1 VAKFNKNLLTV
12 LKVLFSGILLYL
24 LFSKVPFSDIWEL
37 WIDSNPLWLFG
48 ALVLFTASKW
58 ISLLRLH
65 LLMNWLG
72 LNWTF
77 PQQAR
82 LYLLGMFYNLFL
94 PGGIGGDGYKA
105 FIYQKTSVLS
115 LKKGLSALLLDRISG
130 VWALAVWV
138 VILAAFVV
146 ELPFYERPWMYVIAG
161 ILGSIGYG
169 LLVYLLFK
177 NTWGNFWKG
186 SLLSLGVQG
195 AQLLSAL
202 FLLWSLHAEQ
212 DILGYLVVFLISS
225 VAAVLPLTI
234 GGMGSR
240 EITFYYGS
248 LWLGLDQTISLGIS
262 LLFFALTALV
272 SFTGVYYHFRQPNW
286 AITDPAT
293 PKPNS
298 DGTTV
303 DHESLDE

>member
-1 VAKFNKNLLTV
+1 MAKFNKNLLTV

-272 SFTGVYYHFRQPNW
+272 SFTGVYYHFRKPIW
-286 AITDPAT
+286 AITDPAK

-303 DHESLDE
+303 DHGSLDE

>member
-1 VAKFNKNLLTV
+1 MAKFNKNLLTV

-24 LFSKVPFSDIWEL
+24 LFTKVPFSDIWEL

-138 VILAAFVV
+138 VILAAFVDG
-146 ELPFYERPWMYVIAG
+146 LPFYEHTWMYVIAG

-303 DHESLDE
+303 DRGSLDE

>member
-1 VAKFNKNLLTV
+1 MAKFNKNLLTV

-303 DHESLDE
+303 DRGSLDE

>member
-24 LFSKVPFSDIWEL
+24 LFSKVPISDIWEL
-37 WIDSNPLWLFG
+37 WVDSNPLWLFG

-105 FIYQKTSVLS
+105 FIYQKTSGLS
-115 LKKGLSALLLDRISG
+115 LKRGLSALLLDRISG

-146 ELPFYERPWMYVIAG
+146 GLPFYERPWMYVIAG

-169 LLVYLLFK
+169 LLVYLFFK

-303 DHESLDE
+303 DHGSLDE

>member
-24 LFSKVPFSDIWEL
+24 LFTKVPFSDIWEL

-169 LLVYLLFK
+169 LLVYLFFK

-186 SLLSLGVQG
+186 SFLSLVVQG

-212 DILGYLVVFLISS
+212 DNLGYLVVFLISS

>member
-1 VAKFNKNLLTV
+1 
-12 LKVLFSGILLYL
+12 
-24 LFSKVPFSDIWEL
+24 
-37 WIDSNPLWLFG
+37 
-48 ALVLFTASKW
+48 
-58 ISLLRLH
+58 
-65 LLMNWLG
+65 MNWLG

-77 PQQAR
+77 SLQAR

-105 FIYQKTSVLS
+105 FIYQKTSGLS
-115 LKKGLSALLLDRISG
+115 LKRGLSALLLDRISG

-146 ELPFYERPWMYVIAG
+146 GLPFYERPWIYVIAG

-169 LLVYLLFK
+169 LLVYLFFK

-186 SLLSLGVQG
+186 SFLSLGVQG

-272 SFTGVYYHFRQPNW
+272 SFTGVYYHFRKPIW
-286 AITDPAT
+286 AITDPAK

-303 DHESLDE
+303 DHGSLDE

>member
-1 VAKFNKNLLTV
+1 
-12 LKVLFSGILLYL
+12 
-24 LFSKVPFSDIWEL
+24 
-37 WIDSNPLWLFG
+37 
-48 ALVLFTASKW
+48 
-58 ISLLRLH
+58 
-65 LLMNWLG
+65 MNWLG
-72 LNWTF
+72 LNWTIAL
-77 PQQAR
+77 QAR

-105 FIYQKTSVLS
+105 FIYQKTSGLS
-115 LKKGLSALLLDRISG
+115 LKRGLSALLLDRISG

-146 ELPFYERPWMYVIAG
+146 GLPFYERPWMYVIAG

-169 LLVYLLFK
+169 LLVYLFFK

-186 SLLSLGVQG
+186 SFLSLGVQG

-272 SFTGVYYHFRQPNW
+272 SFTGVYYHFRKPIW
-286 AITDPAT
+286 AITDPET

-303 DHESLDE
+303 DHASLDE

>member
-12 LKVLFSGILLYL
+12 FKILFSGFLLYL
-24 LFSKVPFSDIWEL
+24 LFTKVPFNEIWVL
-37 WIDSNPLWLFG
+37 WTDSNPLWLFG
-48 ALVLFTASKW
+48 ALVLFAASKW

-77 PQQAR
+77 PLQAR

-105 FIYQKTSVLS
+105 FIYQKTSGLS

-130 VWALAVWV
+130 VWALAFWA
-138 VILAAFVV
+138 VILAIFVDG
-146 ELPFYERPWMYVIAG
+146 LPFYERPWIYICAG
-161 ILGSIGYG
+161 IIGSLAYG
-169 LLVYLLFK
+169 LLVYLLFTH
-177 NTWGNFWKG
+177 TWGNFWKG

-202 FLLWSLHAEQ
+202 LLLWSLHAEQ
-212 DILGYLVVFLISS
+212 DILGYLVIFLISS

-272 SFTGVYYHFRQPNW
+272 SLTGVYYHFRKPIW
-286 AITDPAT
+286 GITEQAT
-293 PKPNS
+293 PKPNI
-298 DGTTV
+298 GRTTE
-303 DHESLDE
+303 DRGSLDV

>member
-24 LFSKVPFSDIWEL
+24 LFTKVPFSDIWEL

-94 PGGIGGDGYKA
+94 PGGISGDGYKA

-272 SFTGVYYHFRQPNW
+272 SFIGVYYHFRQPIW

-303 DHESLDE
+303 DRGSLDE